1 MLKILKYLKKQEWV
15 FVAFSV
21 AFIAVQVW
29 LDLKL
34 PDYMSD
40 ITTLIQT
47 EGSTMREILTQGGY
61 MLLCALGSMG
71 TSIVVGFFAAK
82 VAAGLARRLRGK
94 VYDQTLS
101 FSMEE
106 INSFSSASLITRTTN
121 DIVQIQMII
130 AMGLQVMVKGP
141 ILAVWA
147 IVKIAGKSWQWTTA
161 TAVAVVILIA
171 VFGFIIGLA
180 MPKFKKIQSLTDNV
194 NRVSREQLTGLRV
207 VRAYNAE
214 EYQEDKFE
222 VANEEL
228 TRTNRFAFTVMAI
241 MIPSITLIQSG
252 LSLAVYW
259 MGAHMIEAAAFEEKV
274 QLFSNMVVFSA
285 YAIQVI
291 MAFMLMAMIFI
302 MLPRANVSALRIMEV
317 LEKKIHI
324 TDGERKEGVAGEKGT
339 VEFKDVSFRY
349 PDAAENMIEHISF
362 TARKGET
369 VAIIGSTGSGKST
382 LVNLIPRFYDVTEG
396 QVLVD
401 GVDVREY
408 NQKALRDKIGYVSQ
422 KAILFSGTVSSN
434 VAYGDIGENMTED
447 QVRRGI
453 RIAQAEEFV
462 QKMDGTY
469 DAHIAQGGSNV
480 SGGQKQRLSIAR
492 AIARNPEIYI
502 FDDSFSALDYKT
514 DRILRSALKE
524 EIKDATM
531 LIVAQRI
538 GTIKDADRIIVLDDG
553 KVAGMGTHEELLKN
567 CRTYQEIAYSQL
579 SKEELANA

>member
-1 MLKILKYLKKQEWV
+1 
-15 FVAFSV
+15 
-21 AFIAVQVW
+21 
-29 LDLKL
+29 
-34 PDYMSD
+34 MSD

-259 MGAHMIEAAAFEEKV
+259 MG
-274 QLFSNMVVFSA
+274 SA
-285 YAIQVI
+285 YD
-291 MAFMLMAMIFI
+291 
-302 MLPRANVSALRIMEV
+302 R
-317 LEKKIHI
+317 
-324 TDGERKEGVAGEKGT
+324 
-339 VEFKDVSFRY
+339 
-349 PDAAENMIEHISF
+349 
-362 TARKGET
+362 
-369 VAIIGSTGSGKST
+369 SG
-382 LVNLIPRFYDVTEG
+382 
-396 QVLVD
+396 
-401 GVDVREY
+401 
-408 NQKALRDKIGYVSQ
+408 
-422 KAILFSGTVSSN
+422 
-434 VAYGDIGENMTED
+434 
-447 QVRRGI
+447 
-453 RIAQAEEFV
+453 
-462 QKMDGTY
+462 
-469 DAHIAQGGSNV
+469 
-480 SGGQKQRLSIAR
+480 RL
-492 AIARNPEIYI
+492 
-502 FDDSFSALDYKT
+502 
-514 DRILRSALKE
+514 
-524 EIKDATM
+524 
-531 LIVAQRI
+531 
-538 GTIKDADRIIVLDDG
+538 
-553 KVAGMGTHEELLKN
+553 
-567 CRTYQEIAYSQL
+567 
-579 SKEELANA
+579 